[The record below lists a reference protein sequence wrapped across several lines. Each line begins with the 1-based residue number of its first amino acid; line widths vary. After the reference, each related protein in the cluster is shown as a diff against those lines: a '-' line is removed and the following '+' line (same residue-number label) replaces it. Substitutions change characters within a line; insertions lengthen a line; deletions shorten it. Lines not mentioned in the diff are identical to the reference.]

1 MIISAQIISIYPP
14 SRRLYVAYSC
24 NVLRFILQDDSALS
38 SRYPTCTPVVD
49 GTNMLGEA
57 LQVAVQA
64 NFKGGSEGRTE
75 ELSAALRACFPM
87 AAWLAWALHIIG
99 TEVYLKLTPAEAER
113 LRQIS
118 YIRQV
123 GFSPR
128 SYDTLCETV
137 ADWVTGREGLE
148 ESWKCWSDGREAR

>member
-1 MIISAQIISIYPP
+1 MPIWGFEVRTQADQRPSMIISAQIISLYPP

-24 NVLRFILQDDSALS
+24 NVLQFILRDDAGLVARFS
-38 SRYPTCTPVVD
+38 TCAPVVD
-49 GTNMLGEA
+49 GTNTLGEA

-64 NFKGGSEGRTE
+64 NFQGASEGRTE

-99 TEVYLKLTPAEAER
+99 TEVYLKLTPAESER

-123 GFSPR
+123 CLVGS
-128 SYDTLCETV
+128 
-137 ADWVTGREGLE
+137 
-148 ESWKCWSDGREAR
+148 